1 MRLDG
6 VLTVLAGVYVTLL
19 GFGVVAP
26 AKDPEYTRR
35 WLKNFGTFFKIS
47 GPLLILF
54 GLVKLLI
61 ELLK

>member
-6 VLTVLAGVYVTLL
+6 VLTVLAGVYFTLL

-35 WLKNFGTFFKIS
+35 WFKKFGTFFKIS
-47 GPLLILF
+47 GPFLILF

-61 ELLK
+61 GLLK